1 MEWNETLQKENK
13 QETKQE
19 NIERMRRI
27 GEQILAA
34 SRDELYLGMRFL
46 DVALS
51 SFLYQM
57 DSEVHPFGTDGAII
71 YFHPRELGGKYRE
84 NRILVNRG
92 YLHMVYHCLFRHMI
106 KQFLFDGE
114 KRDPVLFLWDLSC
127 DIAVERLIDGNYHR
141 SVRYSRSLLRRETY
155 RRLEQEAE
163 GKVLNA
169 ERVFRLLR
177 KWELSAE
184 QWKKLYEEFYVD
196 DHRYWQN
203 KNPEKKPPNPDLN
216 QKWQE
221 INEEMETDMET
232 FSKEASEKSGDLL
245 GQVQVENRER
255 YDYKEF
261 LRKFSVYREEMGVD
275 TDTFDY
281 TFYSYGLSLYG
292 NMPLIEPQETKE
304 VKKIE
309 EFAVVIDTSMSCSG
323 ELVQKFLEVTYDV
336 LSRSESFFK
345 KVNVHIIQ
353 CDEEIQSDVK
363 ITCEEELKAY
373 MEDLTLYG
381 EGGTDFRPAFAYV
394 DQLIQNGEFEHLRGM
409 IYFTD
414 GFGIYPEKMPGYQTA
429 FVFTEEEAKER
440 QVPPW
445 AMKVVLDETWNSN

>member
-1 MEWNETLQKENK
+1 M
-13 QETKQE
+13 
-19 NIERMRRI
+19 
-27 GEQILAA
+27 
-34 SRDELYLGMRFL
+34 
-46 DVALS
+46 
-51 SFLYQM
+51 
-57 DSEVHPFGTDGAII
+57 
-71 YFHPRELGGKYRE
+71 
-84 NRILVNRG
+84 
-92 YLHMVYHCLFRHMI
+92 
-106 KQFLFDGE
+106 
-114 KRDPVLFLWDLSC
+114 
-127 DIAVERLIDGNYHR
+127 
-141 SVRYSRSLLRRETY
+141 
-155 RRLEQEAE
+155 
-163 GKVLNA
+163 
-169 ERVFRLLR
+169 
-177 KWELSAE
+177 
-184 QWKKLYEEFYVD
+184 
-196 DHRYWQN
+196 
-203 KNPEKKPPNPDLN
+203 
-216 QKWQE
+216 
-221 INEEMETDMET
+221 
-232 FSKEASEKSGDLL
+232 
-245 GQVQVENRER
+245 ENRER

-261 LRKFSVYREEMGVD
+261 LRKFSVYKEEMGVD

-336 LSRSESFFK
+336 LSRSESFLK